1 MTCHLAN
8 DVDLVSKVSLPFMN
22 SPALRRLAA
31 FTAVLVGCA
40 VLVRPASAQDDVAN
54 SKHNMSTRSGL
65 TNYAEVC
72 VYCHTPHGG
81 GTQNAPLWNRNFS
94 TATYQMYNNAYS
106 STIDMTVDATPT
118 GVSLAC
124 LSCHD
129 GTVGLDVIINRP
141 NATAGLAP
149 SGVTMPAE
157 NPATQFFANLG
168 TDLRND
174 HPISILYS
182 TTADPMFN
190 AAVSGKVNGELPLYL
205 GKVQCG
211 TCHNPHNTTNTPF
224 LRKANSGSDL
234 CKTCHIK

>member
-1 MTCHLAN
+1 MNRICKRLLALGLGTVLAVAIPQVALGQADN
-8 DVDLVSKVSLPFMN
+8 VS
-22 SPALRRLAA
+22 A
-31 FTAVLVGCA
+31 
-40 VLVRPASAQDDVAN
+40 

-65 TNYAEVC
+65 TNYSEVC

-81 GTQNAPLWNRNFS
+81 QIQNAPLWNRNFG
-94 TATYQMYNNAYS
+94 TGPYQMYNSAYS
-106 STIDMTVDATPT
+106 PTIDMTVAVSPQ

-141 NATAGLAP
+141 NADTSLAG
-149 SGVTMPAE
+149 SGNTMPA
-157 NPATQFFANLG
+157 NAGQFFANLS

-174 HPISILYS
+174 HPISVTYDNTVDL
-182 TTADPMFN
+182 AFQPK
-190 AAVSGKVNGELPLYL
+190 AGEKIDNLLPLYT
-205 GKVQCG
+205 GRVECG

-224 LRKANSGSDL
+224 LRRSNGSSNL